1 MRKLVRT
8 KPSQLQSGAPLIAGS
23 FSNWEAREMIPI
35 IEYCEAIDANK
46 PDPLSV
52 LKKQGKIK
60 DEIEKEEELNE
71 KQKGLLQRV
80 KD

>member
-1 MRKLVRT
+1 
-8 KPSQLQSGAPLIAGS
+8 
-23 FSNWEAREMIPI
+23 MIPI
-35 IEYCEAIDANK
+35 LDYCEAIDANK

>member
-1 MRKLVRT
+1 
-8 KPSQLQSGAPLIAGS
+8 
-23 FSNWEAREMIPI
+23 
-35 IEYCEAIDANK
+35 
-46 PDPLSV
+46 

>member
-35 IEYCEAIDANK
+35 LDYCESIDANK

-60 DEIEKEEELNE
+60 DDIEKEEELNE